1 MWVGDVGGG
10 CGWGMRVG
18 DAGGGCGWG
27 MRVGDAGGGCGWG
40 MRNCYSTNS
49 ALTIEKS
56 EQGKSLKTEV
66 STIFGN
72 IH

>member
-1 MWVGDVGGG
+1 MGDAGGR

-27 MRVGDAGGGCGWG
+27 MWVGDEKLIQQIV
-40 MRNCYSTNS
+40 
-49 ALTIEKS
+49 ALQLKRLN
-56 EQGKSLKTEV
+56 KASLKTEV

>member
-1 MWVGDVGGG
+1 
-10 CGWGMRVG
+10 MRVE

-40 MRNCYSTNS
+40 MRNCYSTV
-49 ALTIEKS
+49 ALQLKRLN
-56 EQGKSLKTEV
+56 KASLKTEV